1 MAVVESVLAGM
12 ERLLLPK
19 LERIEAE
26 QKALRELM
34 EEKFRAVDFRFQALE
49 DKFNVRFQSLED
61 KLNLDK
67 RLTALEDR
75 QKPQQE
81 SAQ

>member
-1 MAVVESVLAGM
+1 
-12 ERLLLPK
+12 
-19 LERIEAE
+19 
-26 QKALRELM
+26 M
-34 EEKFRAVDFRFQALE
+34 EEKFRAVDFRFQSLE

-67 RLTALEDR
+67 RISALEDR
-75 QKPQQE
+75 QRPQQE